1 MVEHDRAIIKV
12 ADHVIDL
19 GPGAGEQGG
28 RVVFQGSYAELLR
41 DGRSLTG
48 KYLRGELQIPV
59 PPRRRRGNGLSL
71 AVRGAR
77 AHNLKGIDVRIPL
90 GTLTCVT
97 GVSGSGKST
106 LVHDVICAALLHRQG
121 RWDRPVGAHDAHRGR
136 VVRGRGRSWSTS
148 RRSAARRARTP
159 SPT

>member
-1 MVEHDRAIIKV
+1 MGTLYVLDEPSIGLHPRDTDRLIDVLKALRDQGNTVLVVEHDRAIMKV

-59 PPRRRRGNGLSL
+59 PAQRAAAATASPWPC
-71 AVRGAR
+71 AAR
-77 AHNLKGIDVRIPL
+77 A
-90 GTLTCVT
+90 
-97 GVSGSGKST
+97 
-106 LVHDVICAALLHRQG
+106 
-121 RWDRPVGAHDAHRGR
+121 
-136 VVRGRGRSWSTS
+136 
-148 RRSAARRARTP
+148 
-159 SPT
+159 PTT